1 MQRSWSFCVCSLL
14 VDLMK
19 MSSIA
24 NKVAAR
30 WLQHPSF
37 PAGHGQNAF
46 SISELARIMTFT
58 VYVGPVFEYEHLA
71 FYVKEAIL
79 SFAI

>member
-1 MQRSWSFCVCSLL
+1 
-14 VDLMK
+14 MK

-30 WLQHPSF
+30 WLQDPSF
-37 PAGHGQNAF
+37 PAGHGQNAP
-46 SISELARIMTFT
+46 IMTFT

-71 FYVKEAIL
+71 FYVKQAIL